1 MRSFG
6 LAGLLVLAALV
17 GTASAASN
25 MCVNEGDL
33 LASQTYWWDQNRTC
47 QDFSADYENF
57 GLDWSAA
64 SVCDDL
70 KTLSRNLPNEGPGVM
85 WEWQLTS
92 GARCCGSWDKA
103 KCLLNVTL
111 DTCDGAYVK
120 FRELTGAICR
130 KTETDHKYTEASCG
144 TDACKAV
151 ISSLDDAVVAKMQ
164 AGLQVRGARGV
175 CMLLSLSLARALSLS
190 LFLSL
195 SLSFSLSVSISIYRY
210 TYRYIYGYRYRYI

>member
-120 FRELTGAICR
+120 FRDLTGAICR

-151 ISSLDDAVVAKMQ
+151 ISSLDDAAVAKMQ
-164 AGLQVRGARGV
+164 AGLQVRGAHGV
-175 CMLLSLSLARALSLS
+175 CMLLSRSLARARARALSLM
-190 LFLSL
+190 L
-195 SLSFSLSVSISIYRY
+195 
-210 TYRYIYGYRYRYI
+210 TT